1 LPTLDWGRRY
11 DLDQFTDDMVTAVI
25 LTVMLMPQSLA

>member
-11 DLDQFTDDMVTAVI
+11 DLKQFTGDMVTAVI
-25 LTVMLMPQSLA
+25 LTIMLMPQSLA